1 MNKRNDLKLIIAQ
14 FVTVLIF
21 TVIIVFIIVNANIL
35 FADYLL
41 AIIVKLFSF
50 YILISAWEDL
60 VKNIYKKD
68 VNLTKKESDK
78 EDDTTTT
85 EGDDDNENDDNIDYT
100 PRVDD
105 DILNDNEN

>member
-1 MNKRNDLKLIIAQ
+1 MKKRKDLKLIIAQ
-14 FVTVLIF
+14 FITVLIF
-21 TVIIVFIIVNANIL
+21 TVMMAFVITNANTL

-50 YILISAWEDL
+50 YILISVWEDL
-60 VKNIYKKD
+60 FKNIYKKD
-68 VNLTKKESDK
+68 VNLAKKESNK

-85 EGDDDNENDDNIDYT
+85 EGDDENDDDIDYT

-105 DILNDNEN
+105 DILDDTKI